1 MHCIVEN
8 EKYLNNISVELQF
21 RRNNPILGRNI
32 THLTSTFLCLR
43 RESTTSVMGYK
54 NCNGFTLN
62 ADIIELFVNQ
72 LIES

>member
-1 MHCIVEN
+1 MYCKEEN
-8 EKYLNNISVELQF
+8 QKHLSNISVELQF
-21 RRNNPILGRNI
+21 HRNNPILGRNI

-43 RESTTSVMGYK
+43 RESTTSVMGHK

-62 ADIIELFVNQ
+62 ADIIELFANQ